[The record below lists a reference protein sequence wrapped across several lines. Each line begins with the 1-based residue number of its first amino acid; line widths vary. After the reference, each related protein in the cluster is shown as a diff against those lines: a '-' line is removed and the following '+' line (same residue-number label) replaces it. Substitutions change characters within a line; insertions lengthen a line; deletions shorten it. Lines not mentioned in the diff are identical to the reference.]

1 MEQCLSVA
9 VFYRA
14 RGQCW
19 DVGHGAMPVCVGVL
33 QSQRAMLGGRPR
45 SNACLCRCS
54 TEPEAM
60 LGGRARSNA
69 CLCRCSTEP
78 EGNAGM

>member
-1 MEQCLSVA
+1 MPVCVGVLQSQRAMLGCKAMEQCLSVA

-19 DVGHGAMPVCVGVL
+19 EVGHGAMPVCVGVL

-54 TEPEAM
+54 TEPE
-60 LGGRARSNA
+60 
-69 CLCRCSTEP
+69 
-78 EGNAGM
+78 GNAGR